1 MLAAVVREAAG
12 RFGDAPALVAAE
24 GWRVSYRDLDRF
36 SDEAAAGLARAG
48 VLTGDVVALVM
59 PSGPE
64 YVVAYV
70 ALAKLG
76 AVTVGVNPRLA
87 APERARALE
96 AVGPAV
102 VLVTPELME
111 GVPAGIARLP
121 VDVSEGGAILSGI
134 RLQGRVPPPVM
145 HDPSRPVAIVLTSG
159 TTGRPKG
166 AVFTGRHIEMI
177 AAIDTAGRTPQPGP
191 ILAST
196 EFAHVGFMTKLALHL
211 REGARTH
218 MLRRWRAADALRV
231 IAEQR
236 MSYVG
241 AISTQIALM
250 LRESNFEEYDLSAV
264 KAVVGGG
271 GPSPPAL
278 IREAR
283 ERFHAPYSVRY
294 SLTESGGI
302 GCATAFD
309 APEEEALS
317 TVGRP
322 RDGVSVEVR
331 DDDLN
336 PLPAGEVGDVWMRS
350 AAVMESYW
358 NDPASTA
365 EVLQKGWLRTGD
377 LGLIDDRGCLRLA
390 GRRKEMF
397 IRGGYNVYPMEV
409 EAVLASHPLVRDV
422 AVVPRP
428 DAVMGEIGVAVVVPA
443 EAGNPPTLEALR
455 AYAKDR
461 LAGYKLPEAIRL
473 VEALPRT
480 AMEKIDR
487 RALGRSETENLR

>member
-12 RFGDAPALVAAE
+12 RYGDAPALVASE
-24 GWRVSYRDLDRF
+24 GWRVSYRELDAF

-64 YVVAYV
+64 YVVAYA

-87 APERARALE
+87 APERARALD
-96 AVGPAV
+96 AVGPSVA
-102 VLVTPELME
+102 LVSPELME
-111 GVPAGIARLP
+111 GLPPGVARMP
-121 VDVSEGGAILSGI
+121 VDVGEGGAILTGI
-134 RLQGRVPPPVM
+134 RLPGRFPPPVM

-159 TTGRPKG
+159 TTGLPKG
-166 AVFTGRHIEMI
+166 AVFTGRHLEMI
-177 AAIDTAGRTPQPGP
+177 AAIDTAGRTASPGP

-196 EFAHVGFMTKLALHL
+196 EFAHVGFMTKLARHL
-211 REGARTH
+211 REGARFH
-218 MLRRWRAADALRV
+218 MLRRWRASDALRV
-231 IAEQR
+231 IASER
-236 MSYVG
+236 MAHVG

-250 LRESNFEEYDLSAV
+250 LREPSFDSYDWSHV
-264 KAVVGGG
+264 KAIVAGG

-283 ERFHAPYSVRY
+283 SRFGAPYSVRY
-294 SLTESGGI
+294 SLTESGGV
-302 GCATAFD
+302 GTATAFD
-309 APEEEALS
+309 APESEALE

-322 RDGVSVEVR
+322 RPGVSIEVR
-331 DDDLN
+331 EDSGAA
-336 PLPAGEVGDVWMRS
+336 LPAGEVGDVWIRS
-350 AAVMESYW
+350 AAVMAGYW
-358 NDPASTA
+358 NDPDGTA

-377 LGLIDDRGCLRLA
+377 LGLIDERGCLRLA

-397 IRGGYNVYPMEV
+397 VRGGYNVYPMEV
-409 EAVLASHPLVRDV
+409 EAVLASHPSVRDV
-422 AVVPRP
+422 AVVPRT

-443 EAGNPPTLEALR
+443 DPAHAPTLDELR
-455 AYAKDR
+455 DYAKDR
-461 LAGYKLPEAIRL
+461 LAAYKLPEAIRI
-473 VEALPRT
+473 ADDLPRT

-487 RALGRSETENLR
+487 RALAADEGIR